1 MEIGASNFKGGL
13 VRAYQTGDTIVA
25 LATAPAIAAIGV
37 IRLSGDQS
45 FNIVSKLFKGKNLN
59 EVPTHSIH
67 FGSLRDEDQILDE
80 VLVSVFKGPKS
91 YTGEDVIEISCHGS
105 PYIQQKIIE
114 SLVKNGAR
122 LAEPGEFTLRAFLN
136 RKLDL
141 TQAEAVAD
149 LIASDS
155 SAALKTAMNQ
165 MRGGF
170 GETIKKL
177 REELIHFASLVE
189 LELDFSE
196 EDVEFADRSQLKIL
210 IERIIKVCSD
220 LIISFQSGNVIRN
233 GIPTVIAGRPNA
245 GKSTLLNALLNEERA
260 IVSEI
265 AGTTRDTIEEAIQI
279 KGINF
284 RFIDTAGIRAEAD
297 SEIEKIGIERTFK
310 KAAGAELVLYLFDIN
325 TQSKEEVLAE
335 SKLLRSDN
343 KRLLLVANKC
353 DQSSMVQ
360 DKRDWEGEEI
370 VFISAKEK
378 NIESLINY
386 LASIANE
393 NLGKSDQT
401 LISNV
406 RHLSSLQETV
416 KHLEEVIRGMDMG
429 LSGDLLAEDIRGALY
444 QLGLITGEIS
454 TDDLLENIFTKF
466 CIGK

>member
-1 MEIGASNFKGGL
+1 M
-13 VRAYQTGDTIVA
+13 RAYQTGDTIVA

-196 EDVEFADRSQLKIL
+196 EDVEFADRNQLKIL

-335 SKLLRSDN
+335 SKLLSLDN

-360 DKRDWEGEEI
+360 DKSDWEGEEI
-370 VFISAKEK
+370 VFISAKKK

>member
-1 MEIGASNFKGGL
+1 M
-13 VRAYQTGDTIVA
+13 RAYQTGDTIVA

-196 EDVEFADRSQLKIL
+196 EDVEFADRNQLKIL

>member
-1 MEIGASNFKGGL
+1 M
-13 VRAYQTGDTIVA
+13 RAYQTGDTIVA

-353 DQSSMVQ
+353 DQSSIVQ
-360 DKRDWEGEEI
+360 DKSDWEGEEI
-370 VFISAKEK
+370 VFISAKKK

>member
-1 MEIGASNFKGGL
+1 M
-13 VRAYQTGDTIVA
+13 RAYQTGDTIVA

-45 FNIVSKLFKGKNLN
+45 FNIVAKLFKGKNLN

-325 TQSKEEVLAE
+325 TQIKEEVLAE

-393 NLGKSDQT
+393 NIGKSDQT

>member
-1 MEIGASNFKGGL
+1 MEIGAGNFKGGL

-59 EVPTHSIH
+59 EVPSHTVH
-67 FGSLRDEDQILDE
+67 FGSLRDKNQILDE

-114 SLVKNGAR
+114 SLVKQGAR

-155 SAALKTAMNQ
+155 SAAVKTAMHQ

-170 GETIKKL
+170 SETIKKL

-196 EDVEFADRSQLKIL
+196 EDVEFADRSQLKLL
-210 IERIIKVCSD
+210 IEKIIKVCTE

-284 RFIDTAGIRAEAD
+284 RFIDTAGIRSHAD
-297 SEIEKIGIERTFK
+297 SEIEKIGIERTFQ

-325 TQSKEEVLAE
+325 TQTKAEVLAE
-335 SKLLRSDN
+335 SALLKADN
-343 KRLLLVANKC
+343 KRLLYVANKC
-353 DQSSMVQ
+353 DQALNEVY
-360 DKRDWEGEEI
+360 KKDWENEEI

-378 NIESLINY
+378 NIHSLIDY

-401 LISNV
+401 LISNI

-416 KHLEEVIRGMDMG
+416 KHLEEVIRGMEMG

-454 TDDLLENIFTKF
+454 TDDLLENIFSKF